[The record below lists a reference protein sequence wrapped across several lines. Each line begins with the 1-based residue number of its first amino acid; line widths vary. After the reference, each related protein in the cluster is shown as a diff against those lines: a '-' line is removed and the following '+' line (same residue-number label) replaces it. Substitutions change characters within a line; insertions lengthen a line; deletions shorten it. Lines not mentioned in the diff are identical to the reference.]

1 MTILWAN
8 THQYFFLIIN
18 VTPIIIMPH
27 IRETN
32 QYFYSTN
39 PMGGFAFSLGT
50 GYMWHFIL
58 SQKIRSKQPKSNAQ
72 SLIFNEV
79 LNKFSSSTTFSNV
92 YTNNLL
98 LLQRMPINIIK
109 TLKRNIRGKIRTN
122 LYTSQYKFGVA
133 EKLIHT
139 I

>member
-8 THQYFFLIIN
+8 IHQYFFFN
-18 VTPIIIMPH
+18 HQRDTNNNYAPH
-27 IRETN
+27 KRNKSIYLLNEPN
-32 QYFYSTN
+32 
-39 PMGGFAFSLGT
+39 GGFAFSLGT
-50 GYMWHFIL
+50 GYMWDFIL

-72 SLIFNEV
+72 SLIFNGV

-92 YTNNLL
+92 YTNNLV

-109 TLKRNIRGKIRTN
+109 TLKRNIRWKIRTN